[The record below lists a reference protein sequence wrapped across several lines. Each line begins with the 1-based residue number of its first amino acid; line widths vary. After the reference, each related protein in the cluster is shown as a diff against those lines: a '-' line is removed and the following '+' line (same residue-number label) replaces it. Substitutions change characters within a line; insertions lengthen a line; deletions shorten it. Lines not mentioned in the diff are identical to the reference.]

1 MKTIDLQAEQTTAIA
16 LTRKEKLLRWS
27 DIVRSQPFTL
37 QIFHHLEHWSSE
49 MLQRPLASYGNNA
62 FTIAAE
68 DPVFRAAGLKGDS
81 AQDAM
86 NFFEMKKAELHE
98 FSCDCGGHISNTK
111 MADRIAALADPRTPS
126 MFSFLGG
133 RGH

>member
-1 MKTIDLQAEQTTAIA
+1 MKTIDLQAEQTTAVA

-27 DIVRSQPFTL
+27 DLVRQQPL
-37 QIFHHLEHWSSE
+37 PLLIFHHLEHWNRE
-49 MLQRPLASYGNNA
+49 QLQRPLASYGNNA

-68 DPVFRAAGLKGDS
+68 DPVFKAAGLKGDS

-86 NFFEMKKAELHE
+86 NFFEMKQAELHE
-98 FSCDCGGHISNTK
+98 FSCDCGGHISKTQ
-111 MADRIAALADPRTPS
+111 MADRIAALAEPRSPS